1 MRDVFH
7 DPGWA
12 KLAQFRATF
21 PKVAADLAAIDG
33 AANPDRLPTTA
44 FADPIARRFPIH
56 EKTAAVASYLYARDA
71 GPRVPPEVMQTIVD
85 ALDVYGVPADAF
97 EPVAT
102 KVASEPEDHFVFPE
116 RRAWP
121 MRSAAELKTA
131 ERRLHGEVLK
141 LLPEARVEAYGRIY
155 KRAAELGV
163 ACDPGTAR
171 YAGMVHTN
179 PQRLADALRA
189 RGEAAA
195 KHAADRTVGEE
206 VRAKLAEVAAA
217 VLARPADARPRA
229 TRIKIAAVVHELDQR
244 AGLVP
249 LYDRGIADP
258 VATVFNTEKRAFAD
272 DIELVSR
279 SVSAAKLAALPL
291 TFFRDALGPDFAD
304 ELKTA
309 GNRADPAKV
318 AAIIPTLPGDM
329 KRNLETALRSA
340 GI

>member
-12 KLAQFRATF
+12 KLALFREQF
-21 PKVAADLAAIDG
+21 PKVAADLAAVDS
-33 AANPDRLPTTA
+33 AADPDRLPPTA
-44 FADPIARRFPIH
+44 FADPVARRFPVH

-71 GPRVPPEVMQTIVD
+71 GGAVRPEVMQTIVD

-97 EPVAT
+97 EPVVA
-102 KVASEPEDHFVFPE
+102 KVAAEPEDHFVFPE

-121 MRSAAELKTA
+121 MRTAGELKTA
-131 ERRLHGEVLK
+131 ERRLHVEALR

-171 YAGMVHTN
+171 YAGMVDTD
-179 PQRLADALRA
+179 PRRLADALRA

-195 KHAADRTVGEE
+195 KHAADKTVGEA
-206 VRAKLAEVAAA
+206 VREKLAEVAAA
-217 VLARPADARPRA
+217 VLARPADARSRA
-229 TRIKIAAVVHELDQR
+229 TRVKLAAVVHELDRR

-249 LYDRGIADP
+249 FYDREIADP
-258 VATVFNTEKRAFAD
+258 VATVFNTEKRAYAD
-272 DIELVSR
+272 DIELASR

-291 TFFRDALGPDFAD
+291 TFFRDALGADFAD

-329 KRNLETALRSA
+329 KRNLEVALRSA
-340 GI
+340 GV